1 MVGIHRFDRTHG
13 NRGWRHVRGNS
24 WRSLRAPRQPSC
36 SGRALP
42 GYCAGLRFRV
52 ELVCIALLSFSGWTR
67 HRRLVRF
74 GAMYIAEIAPA
85 SWRGRL
91 VGLFQFNVVAG
102 ILLAYLSNYLVG
114 LHQFGLD
121 TDWRWKLGVSAL
133 PAALFFLMLFTI
145 PRSPR
150 WLVKKRRIDEAR
162 EVLTP
167 DRRAELRTGTA
178 RDRGVD

>member
-1 MVGIHRFDRTHG
+1 
-13 NRGWRHVRGNS
+13 
-24 WRSLRAPRQPSC
+24 
-36 SGRALP
+36 
-42 GYCAGLRFRV
+42 
-52 ELVCIALLSFSGWTR
+52 
-67 HRRLVRF
+67 
-74 GAMYIAEIAPA
+74 MYIAEIAPA